1 MKMKRLI
8 YLTISLFVAFSF
20 ASCNDDTVDEAWKDT
35 NLEAYNAI
43 TANSEYKDIRSFFH
57 PEEDGTGPFGIYF
70 KELKGGDRTQPEYP
84 LQTST
89 VKILYEGRYYDGA
102 YFNTGTKNNGIPVQ
116 ITVNESYTVNYFMTR
131 GLSFALQNM
140 VVGDRWEI
148 WVPYYLGFG
157 AYDLTDS
164 TTGLVIIKAYST
176 LVYEIELVS
185 IIKNN

>member
-8 YLTISLFVAFSF
+8 YLTISLFAAFSF
-20 ASCNDDTVDEAWKDT
+20 ASCNDDTSDEAWKDA

-43 TANSEYKDIRSFFH
+43 TTNPEYKDVRSVFH
-57 PEEDGTGPFGIYF
+57 PEDGTGPFGVYF
-70 KELKGGDRTQPEYP
+70 KELKKGDGTKHP
-84 LQTST
+84 LQTSI
-89 VKILYEGRYYDGA
+89 VKILYEGRYYDST

-116 ITVNESYTVNYFMTR
+116 ITVNESYMLNYFMTR
-131 GLSFALQNM
+131 GLSFAIQNM

-185 IIKNN
+185 IITYP

>member
-8 YLTISLFVAFSF
+8 YLTIFLFVAFSF
-20 ASCNDDTVDEAWKDT
+20 ASCNDDINDEAWKDA
-35 NLEAYNAI
+35 NEEAYNAI
-43 TANSEYKDIRSFFH
+43 KADTAEYKDVRSFFH

-70 KELKGGDRTQPEYP
+70 KELKKGDGTEHP

-102 YFNTGTKNNGIPVQ
+102 YFNIGTKNNGIPVQ
-116 ITVNESYTVNYFMTR
+116 ITVNESYTVNYLMTR

-185 IIKNN
+185 ITTYPQ